1 MAAQI
6 DGSLAFT
13 YRLALEALRN
23 GVPNGEAVRLLGCN
37 QPHAE
42 ARFEDM
48 LTKSSDADNR
58 AN

>member
-23 GVPNGEAVRLLGCN
+23 GCLMGRPCGSWAAISRMRKLDSRIC
-37 QPHAE
+37 
-42 ARFEDM
+42 
-48 LTKSSDADNR
+48 
-58 AN
+58 